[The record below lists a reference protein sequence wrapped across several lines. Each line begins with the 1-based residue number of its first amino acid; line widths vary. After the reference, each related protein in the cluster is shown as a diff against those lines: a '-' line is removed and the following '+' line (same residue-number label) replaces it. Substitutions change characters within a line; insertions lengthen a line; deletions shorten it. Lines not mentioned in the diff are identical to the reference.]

1 MRPAAALNL
10 TLAITVV
17 GVSCPLPAR
26 AQAIDVEGLGF
37 LLGSAEAPVQVVEF
51 SDFSCPFC
59 REFHQGIYQTLY
71 EGYVETEKVHWIYVP
86 FASGQYPNS
95 FAAAAVAECAGRQG
109 HFEIV
114 RDRLFETQ
122 EEWKH
127 EDEPTA
133 GRHFLGLLEDLDV
146 DREGLVACV
155 ASDDVGARIAQAR
168 DLAARAG
175 VSGTPAYVIDG
186 FPAVGAL
193 PAEFISQVL
202 DARLAQLGSAPG
214 GS

>member
-1 MRPAAALNL
+1 MSQAVASYM
-10 TLAITVV
+10 TLALATVTV
-17 GVSCPLPAR
+17 LSPVPAQ

-37 LLGSAEAPVQVVEF
+37 LLGSPEAPVQVVEF

-59 REFHQGIYQTLY
+59 REFHQGIYQALY

-95 FAAAAVAECAGRQG
+95 FAAAAVAECAGRQD
-109 HFEIV
+109 HFETV

-127 EDEPTA
+127 EDESTA
-133 GRHFLGLLEDLDV
+133 GRHFLGLLADLDM
-146 DREGLVACV
+146 DLEALVAC
-155 ASDDVGARIAQAR
+155 AGSDEVGARIEQAR

-193 PAEFISQVL
+193 PAEFISQVF
-202 DARLAQLGSAPG
+202 DARLAQLGIGPG
-214 GS
+214 GP